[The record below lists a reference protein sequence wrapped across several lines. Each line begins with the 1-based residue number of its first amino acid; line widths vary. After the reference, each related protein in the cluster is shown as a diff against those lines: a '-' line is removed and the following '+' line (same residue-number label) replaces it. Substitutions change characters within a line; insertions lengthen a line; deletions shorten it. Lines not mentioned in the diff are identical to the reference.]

1 MTEDDA
7 LLEFLSE
14 ISNVKGYSINTVEAY
29 REDINEFKNFI
40 HTEHMAR
47 DLFGVKKR
55 TLQNYVA
62 YMKRSNKASSIHRKM
77 SSLSSFYNFLYK
89 EEIMNVNLFADN
101 DIDMPKIAKRV
112 PKFINEKE
120 IGMLFEACDMDNK
133 LGYRNYCLLG
143 CLYGCGLRVS
153 ELCNME
159 ISDIDFPE
167 RTIHIHGKGNKDR
180 YVIMYEELRDDL
192 KHYISTYR
200 VDILYNSKDLDNHY
214 VFLNK
219 NGGKLSRVGVR
230 KILEGLVDKCGET
243 FKISPHMLR
252 HSFATSLLNNGAD
265 IRSVQEL
272 LGHESLSTTQIYTE
286 VSLETIRSS
295 YNIAHP
301 RAMKEDKRTKK
312 REENED

>member
-159 ISDIDFPE
+159 ISDIGFPE